1 MTKTLKRHA
10 DDGFSDDIE
19 KLGED
24 VGRIK
29 DDIAETAHD
38 LAEAAASG
46 ISSAK
51 RGVTDSIES
60 ARKQGKRV
68 AKSMTEQIEEKPWT
82 AVAVAAGA
90 GIVLGILLSRRN

>member
-24 VGRIK
+24 VSRIK
-29 DDIAETAHD
+29 DDLAETAHD
-38 LAEAAASG
+38 VAEAAASG
-46 ISSAK
+46 ISMAK

-60 ARKQGKRV
+60 AKKQGKRA
-68 AKSMTEQIEEKPWT
+68 AKSLAEQIEEKPWT
-82 AVAVAAGA
+82 SVAIAAGA
-90 GIVLGILLSRRN
+90 GIVLGMLLSRRN